1 MSSNVYLSQAQIA
14 SLQQAKTY
22 VDPVAQSFIVDSPG
36 GAFLTSIDLYFAS
49 KDSTLPVTLEIRE
62 MENGIPTGIIVPFST
77 VTVNAADVTTSSNAS
92 VATKFTFSAPVF
104 LIDTKE
110 YCFVVNANSR
120 NYKIWVA
127 ETGKN
132 DVTNTAFS
140 ITKQPYAGVMFKSQ
154 NSSTWIPEQNLDIKF
169 LIRRAEFAAAGDII
183 LNEAPIPVVTLD
195 SNPLYTY
202 SGTKNIRVF
211 HKDHG
216 HFAGSSEVTIA
227 GLVGA
232 TSYNGILGSEING
245 THTVVSVEQDSY
257 TIQVTAASNASASGR
272 VGGSAV
278 TATENRVFDVL
289 YPTVQQLSFKNT
301 QANWFVRT
309 TSGQSL
315 AGSEI
320 PHSLS
325 QYYQIPVNQNVEM
338 NYPQVVR
345 AVNTASPTTKSFY
358 LKGSLS
364 TSQTTLS
371 PVIDLNRT
379 SAIAINY
386 RLDRPIGSAQT
397 GYNVVENYQSETVG
411 TGSSAL
417 SKYITRR
424 VDLATAA
431 SALRIFL
438 STNRPT
444 GSYIDVYYKVTDNI
458 DANFDALPWYL
469 VNPIDSVPITDNAG
483 EYTDVEYAV
492 TEAASGISNKKFVAF
507 AIKIVFTAT
516 NSAAAPSCSDLRAIA
531 VT

>member
-1 MSSNVYLSQAQIA
+1 MSNVYLSQAQIS

-49 KDSTLPVTLEIRE
+49 KDSTLPVSLEIRE
-62 MENGIPTGIIVPFST
+62 MENGIPTGIIIPFST
-77 VTVNAADVTTSSNAS
+77 VTVSSANVSVSTNAS
-92 VATKFTFSAPVF
+92 LATKFLFSSPVF
-104 LIDTKE
+104 LLDTKE

-169 LIRRAEFAAAGDII
+169 LIRRAEFVTSGDII
-183 LNEAPIPVVTLD
+183 LNEATIPTVTLD

-202 SGTKNIRVF
+202 TGTKNIRIF
-211 HKDHG
+211 HKNHG

-227 GLVGA
+227 GLTAG

-245 THTVVSVEQDSY
+245 THNVVDAEQDSY
-257 TIQVTAASNASASGR
+257 TITVTAASNATASGR

-278 TATENRVFDVL
+278 TATENRTFDIL
-289 YPTVQQLSFKNT
+289 YPNVQQMSFKNT
-301 QANWFVRT
+301 QANWYART
-309 TSGQSL
+309 TSGKSL

-325 QYYQIPVNQNVEM
+325 QYYQIPVNQNIEM
-338 NYPQVVR
+338 DYPQVVR
-345 AVNTASPTTKSFY
+345 GVNSANPTAKSLY
-358 LKGSLS
+358 IKGSLS
-364 TSQTTLS
+364 TTQTTLS

-386 RLDRPIGSAQT
+386 RLDRPIGSAST
-397 GYNVVENYQSETVG
+397 GYNVVENYQAETAG
-411 TGSSAL
+411 IGASSL

-424 VDLATAA
+424 VDLATSA

-438 STNRPT
+438 ATNRPT
-444 GSYIDVYYKVTDNI
+444 GSFIDVYYKVTDNI
-458 DANFDALPWYL
+458 DSNFDALPWYS

-483 EYTDVEYAV
+483 EYNDVEYAV
-492 TEAASGISNKKFVAF
+492 TESASGIQNKKFVAF
-507 AIKIVFTAT
+507 AVKIVFTST
-516 NSAAAPSCSDLRAIA
+516 NSSAAPSCSDLRVIA